1 MQRVKVTCTGTG
13 CAEEQ
18 LLVPLAHL
26 IVLCGCI
33 RQMGQAK
40 DRRLTRLRLP
50 VAEFD
55 SIEGGPHIP
64 PRGAESDASKMFVVY
79 QESQVYPEFVVTY
92 RWRCTSDANPQVPTD
107 AAWVSDLQ
115 AMIVAMLLLNIFT
128 RMLTSQ

>member
-55 SIEGGPHIP
+55 SIERGPRIP
-64 PRGAESDASKMFVVY
+64 PRGASHESLMQPRNRSKRVGRNIKMACRWTVSEVATWLRNAGFRSRSAHGQQYAALMEDGSIGSEAS
-79 QESQVYPEFVVTY
+79 
-92 RWRCTSDANPQVPTD
+92 
-107 AAWVSDLQ
+107 
-115 AMIVAMLLLNIFT
+115 
-128 RMLTSQ
+128 